1 VIGPTISHYRIAEK
15 LGGGG
20 MGVVYKAEDTRLHR
34 FVALKFL
41 PDEVAKDPQALERF
55 RREAQAASALNH
67 PNICTIYDI
76 GEDLGRHYIV
86 MEYLEGG
93 TLKYRIEGKPTSVE
107 QLVDWGAQIA
117 DALDVAHTAGIVHRD
132 IKPANL
138 FITKRG
144 QAKVLDFGLAK
155 VAARPLPQV
164 EPAGVTLA
172 TAAVDPANL
181 TSPGSTVGT
190 VAYMSP
196 EQARGED
203 LDLRTDLFSFGS
215 VLYEMAT
222 GRQPFTGNTSAV
234 IFDAILNRAPTA
246 PVRLNPNL
254 PAEAERIINKALEK
268 EPDLRYQVAS
278 EMRADLKRLKREL
291 DSGKSSA
298 ATVAPIAEPTA
309 APSSGSSSGSSKVQT
324 AASAS
329 GQTLSAAPSLPS
341 GRKRWPWVAAACVV
355 GALVA
360 SGIFF
365 YSHRARALTAKDSIL
380 LSDFVNTTGDPVFD
394 GTLRQ
399 ALAVQLEQSPY
410 LNIFPQER
418 VRDTLRYM
426 GHSPDERVTPDLA
439 RQVCQREGVKAV
451 LNGSIS
457 AVGTQ
462 YVVGVE
468 AVNCLTGDDL
478 AREQIPVDK
487 KEQVLG
493 AVGKVASNLRSK
505 LGESLASLQK
515 FDAPVEEATTSSLEA
530 LKSFSLGEAER
541 DKGSEQTAIPFYK
554 HALELD
560 PNFAV
565 AYARLGQAYTNIGE
579 SVMGTESTKKA
590 FERRDR
596 GSELEKLYIETHYY
610 NIVTGETDKELEAL
624 ELWRRTYPRDDIPST
639 NLAVGYEVTGK
650 WQQALEEAQE
660 TMRLAPDSAFSYN
673 ALSAAYQGL
682 NRLAES
688 KAIREEEVQKK
699 IDSAFDHSNLYV
711 FAFLD
716 GNAAGMQHEVEWA
729 KGRQDEYV
737 VVETAAEVDASS
749 GKMGSAR
756 AAYQQAVDLERQRKL
771 EEIAATTLAR
781 EAVFEAEMGNFKAAQ
796 DDASTALSRSR
807 ARTTLALAGRALSLA
822 GDAREA
828 EAAAQELVRENPLD
842 TIINM
847 VRVPAVRAGIAVN
860 QGNPGKAIELL
871 QTATP
876 YEFGFAAGV
885 QPNYVRGL
893 AYLKLHQGKEAGE
906 EFQKILDHPGVCML
920 ALPTCRLAHLQLGRA
935 RAEAGDASGA
945 RTAYQDFF
953 ALWKDAD
960 PDIPILKEAKAE
972 YAKLQ

>member
-1 VIGPTISHYRIAEK
+1 
-15 LGGGG
+15 
-20 MGVVYKAEDTRLHR
+20 
-34 FVALKFL
+34 
-41 PDEVAKDPQALERF
+41 
-55 RREAQAASALNH
+55 H

-76 GEDLGRHYIV
+76 GEDQGRHYIV
-86 MEYLEGG
+86 MEYLEGS
-93 TLKYRIEGKPTSVE
+93 TLKYRIEGKPISVE

-132 IKPANL
+132 LKPANL

-155 VAARPLPQV
+155 VAGRPLPQV
-164 EPAGVTLA
+164 EPGGVTLA

-196 EQARGED
+196 EQARGEE
-203 LDLRTDLFSFGS
+203 LDVRTDLFSFGT

-254 PAEAERIINKALEK
+254 PAELERIINKALEK
-268 EPDLRYQVAS
+268 EADLRYQVAS
-278 EMRADLKRLKREL
+278 EMRADLKRLKREI

-298 ATVAPIAEPTA
+298 AASSAASMAAAAEPPA
-309 APSSGSSSGSSKVQT
+309 AAGSAASSGSAKVQAAAPVSSQISVAAVATPSGSKKW
-324 AASAS
+324 
-329 GQTLSAAPSLPS
+329 L
-341 GRKRWPWVAAACVV
+341 WVAVAVVIVAAIA
-355 GALVA
+355 GA
-360 SGIFF
+360 FF
-365 YSHRARALTAKDSIL
+365 FSHRSRTLTAKDSIL

-451 LNGSIS
+451 LNGTIS

-462 YVVGVE
+462 YVVGVD
-468 AVNCLTGDDL
+468 AVNCLTGDNL
-478 AREQIPVDK
+478 AREQISVDK

-493 AVGKVASNLRSK
+493 AVGKVASSLRSK

-530 LKSFSLGEAER
+530 LKYFSLGEAER
-541 DKGSEQTAIPFYK
+541 DKGSEYTAIPFYK

-565 AYARLGQAYTNIGE
+565 AYARIGQGYGNIGE
-579 SVMGTESTKKA
+579 SALAIENTKQA
-590 FERRDR
+590 FDRRDR
-596 GSELEKLYIETHYY
+596 CSELEKLYIETHYY
-610 NIVTGETDKELEAL
+610 SIVTGEIDKELEAL
-624 ELWRRTYPRDDIPST
+624 ELWRRTYPRDSIPAT
-639 NLAVGYEVTGK
+639 NLAVGYEIIGK
-650 WQQALEEAQE
+650 WEQALPEAQA
-660 TMRLAPDSAFSYN
+660 TMQLAPDSSFSYN
-673 ALSAAYQGL
+673 ALAVAYLGL

-688 KAIREEEVQKK
+688 KAIRKEEARKK
-699 IDSAFDHSNLYV
+699 IDSIVGHVDMYM

-716 GNAAGMQHEVEWA
+716 GDAAGMQREVESA
-729 KGRQDEYV
+729 RGNQGEYV
-737 VVETAAEVDASS
+737 MAETVADAAASS
-749 GKMGSAR
+749 GKMAAARGS
-756 AAYQQAVDLERQRKL
+756 YQRAVDLERQGKL
-771 EEIAATTLAR
+771 EEIAAVTLAR
-781 EAVFEAEMGNFKAAQ
+781 EAAFEAEMGDSKAAR
-796 DDASTALSRSR
+796 DDATKALSFSR
-807 ARTTLALAGRALSLA
+807 GRGVLVSAGWALALVGEAR
-822 GDAREA
+822 DAETI
-828 EAAAQELVRENPLD
+828 AQELVRQHPTDTLINAVALPL
-842 TIINM
+842 I
-847 VRVPAVRAGIAVN
+847 RAAIAMN

-871 QTATP
+871 QSATP
-876 YEFGFAAGV
+876 YEFGMMPV
-885 QPNYVRGL
+885 VRPNYLRGL
-893 AYLKLHQGKEAGE
+893 AYLKLHQGKEAAN
-906 EFQKILDHPGVCML
+906 EFQKILDHPGVCIFS
-920 ALPTCRLAHLQLGRA
+920 LPTCRLARLQLGRA

-960 PDIPILKEAKAE
+960 PDVPILKEAKAE